1 MKKVV
6 VYNTLHNGNDACFLL
21 TIRISGKLAI
31 FRSGDE
37 NWMMLPEIPPMP
49 YTDVCV
55 FDGQPI
61 AVDSTGRT
69 VAVGPDLSL
78 DFVAEAVFGGDTK
91 LLVESDGELLL
102 VDKYLTH
109 FGVTCTFNPE
119 GVYQIETER
128 AARFVVFRL
137 DEKEKKWVKLKSLGD
152 KILVMAEDFAFSV
165 SASDLC
171 IENGNCVIY
180 RDNVYATHFSTT
192 GRRIG
197 VFCLD
202 NHIGIHLCLIFLINL
217 FWPPSLWAW
226 LR

>member
-1 MKKVV
+1 
-6 VYNTLHNGNDACFLL
+6 LHNGNDACFLL
-21 TIRISGKLAI
+21 TIHISGKLAI

-37 NWMMLPEIPPMP
+37 NWTILPEIPPMP

-55 FDGQPI
+55 FDGKSI

-78 DFVAEAVFGGDTK
+78 DLVAEAVFGGDTK

-109 FGVTCTFNPE
+109 FGVTCTCTFNPE

-152 KILVMAEDFAFSV
+152 KILVMAEDSAFSV

-180 RDNVYATHFSTT
+180 RDNVYTTHFSTT
-192 GRRIG
+192 GRGIG

-202 NHIGIHLCLIFLINL
+202 NHRNSPLFDLSNL
-217 FWPPSLWAW
+217 FWPPSPWAW
-226 LR
+226 LC